1 MLVDRN
7 IKPGLLVLVAAEEA
21 RLLPV
26 KEAYAVHQLAAGE
39 GLEAIGVEDL
49 QKVEVVVTSGAR
61 GLSEDEIR
69 MMPRLRIVHV
79 LGSGTDKLDIG
90 AAAQRG
96 ITVTSGAGSN
106 APSVA
111 DHALGLALAVL
122 RDIPG
127 FHAAAIEGSWA
138 PTQRPT
144 LAGKACGILGLGAV
158 GEAIAKRLA
167 GFDARIFYHN
177 RKPVPASP
185 HGYCGSPAELAAA
198 SDVLF
203 VCCPGGPATH
213 HLVNADVLGALG
225 AKGFLV
231 NVGRGT
237 VVDSQ
242 ALGNALAKGIIAGA
256 AIDVFEDEPVL
267 PDALRAAPNLIVTPH
282 VAGLTPDAL
291 DAAWARTYANLR
303 ALSGEAELVGRLV

>member
-1 MLVDRN
+1 MLVDQN
-7 IKPGLLVLVAAEEA
+7 IKPGLLVLVAADEA

-26 KEAYAVHQLAAGE
+26 REAYVVHQLAAGE
-39 GLEAIGVEDL
+39 GVDTMGAEAL
-49 QKVEVVVTSGAR
+49 QKVEAVVTSGAR

-69 MMPRLRIVHV
+69 VMPRLRIVHV

-111 DHALGLALAVL
+111 DHALGLALAAL
-122 RDIPG
+122 RGIPN
-127 FHAAAIEGSWA
+127 FHAAAIGGVWA

-144 LAGKACGILGLGAV
+144 LTGKACGILGLGAV

-185 HGYCGSPAELAAA
+185 YGYCDSPAELAAS

-203 VCCPGGPATH
+203 VCCPGGPATY
-213 HLVNADVLGALG
+213 HLVTADVLRALG
-225 AKGFLV
+225 ANGFLI

-242 ALGNALAKGIIAGA
+242 ALGTALAKGIIAGA

-267 PDALRAAPNLIVTPH
+267 PDVLRIAPNLVVTPH

-291 DAAWARTYANLR
+291 DAAWGRTYVHV
-303 ALSGEAELVGRLV
+303 LSSEGDLVGKLV

>member
-1 MLVDRN
+1 MLVDQN
-7 IKPGLLVLVAAEEA
+7 IKPGLLMLVAAEEA
-21 RLLPV
+21 RLLPIQ
-26 KEAYAVHQLAAGE
+26 EAYAVHQLAAGKDV
-39 GLEAIGVEDL
+39 EAIGVDGLE
-49 QKVEVVVTSGAR
+49 KIEVVVTSGAR

-69 MMPRLRIVHV
+69 AMPGLRFVHV

-90 AAAQRG
+90 AAAQRE

-127 FHAAAIEGSWA
+127 FHAAAVGSTWA

-167 GFDARIFYHN
+167 GFGARIFYHN

-213 HLVNADVLGALG
+213 HLVNADVLSALG
-225 AKGFLV
+225 VKGFLV

-242 ALGNALAKGIIAGA
+242 ALGSALVEGRIAGA

-267 PDALRAAPNLIVTPH
+267 PDVLRVAPNLVVTPH

-303 ALSGEAELVGRLV
+303 ALSGEGELVGRLV